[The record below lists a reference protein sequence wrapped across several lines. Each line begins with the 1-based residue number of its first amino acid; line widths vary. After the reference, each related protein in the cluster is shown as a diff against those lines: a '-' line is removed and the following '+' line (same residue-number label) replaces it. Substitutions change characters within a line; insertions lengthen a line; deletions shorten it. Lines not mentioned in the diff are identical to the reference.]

1 MIRILLASA
10 DTKRVNT
17 IMSLIKKQND
27 TQLTQ
32 SESGMKALSEVKNE
46 IFDLA
51 IIDEKLKDMSGLE
64 LAKKM
69 VLENPLVNCAAIS
82 GASSEKFHEDTE
94 GLGLLMQLPLCPNEI
109 HIENLLSQ
117 LKKIR
122 NIASTT
128 KDGGT

>member
-1 MIRILLASA
+1 MIRILLASS

-27 TQLTQ
+27 AQLFLT
-32 SESGMKALSEVKNE
+32 ESGMKALSEVKNE

-51 IIDEKLKDMSGLE
+51 IIDEKLKDMSGLK
-64 LAKKM
+64 LARKI

-109 HIENLLSQ
+109 HIENLFSQ
-117 LKKIR
+117 LNKILT
-122 NIASTT
+122 NASNT